1 MSITAKVQKSPAFAE
16 AYLRERT
23 AFDAAYESAQRV
35 RDLPRTASLRMG
47 RTTRAWADAKR
58 REWLA
63 AKSRLRVIVVAQTV
77 GRGK

>member
-1 MSITAKVQKSPAFAE
+1 MSIMEKVRNPAFSE
-16 AYLRERT
+16 AYWQERT
-23 AFDAAYESAQRV
+23 AFDAAYEAAQRV

-63 AKSRLRVIVVAQTV
+63 AKSRLRVLGEAA
-77 GRGK
+77 